1 MEESAEYVATVT
13 SKGQVTI
20 PAAVRELLGI
30 LPQDKVIFRV
40 IEGNRLVVEPLP
52 MTLEDVYGSVPP
64 LQQPENF
71 DELLEIARNERVERY
86 EQKSKF

>member
-1 MEESAEYVATVT
+1 MEEAVEYVATVT

-20 PAAVRELLGI
+20 PLAVREQLGI
-30 LPQDKVIFRV
+30 APQDKVIFRIV
-40 IEGNRLVVEPLP
+40 EGNRLVVEPLP

-71 DELLEIARNERVERY
+71 DELLETARDERAERY
-86 EQKSKF
+86 RQKLGV